1 MIPFNLTLNTP
12 RCTLRIV
19 SEGDVPLVWSVSRFP
34 GFTDGMLWNP
44 PVDQQELIEVNRKNL
59 EAWRAGRA
67 FTFTVVLK
75 ATQLPVGRIG
85 IHVEAQ
91 EDVWTIGF
99 WIAPERWGQGLA
111 AEAAK
116 AVIEFGFSRL
126 DAKVI
131 RGAHATWNVQSKR
144 VFEKLGMRLLGENPV
159 GFEKNGKALPQ
170 FEYAMMK
177 QECSNVSV
185 QSIKNIDSVCAQ
197 PHPAL

>member
-19 SEGDVPLVWSVSRFP
+19 SEGDVPLVWSVSRFLDLP
-34 GFTDGMLWNP
+34 MECFGTRRWINKSLSRSIAGT
-44 PVDQQELIEVNRKNL
+44 L

-111 AEAAK
+111 AEAVK

-126 DAKVI
+126 DAKSFGVRTQ
-131 RGAHATWNVQSKR
+131 RG
-144 VFEKLGMRLLGENPV
+144 MC
-159 GFEKNGKALPQ
+159 KAN
-170 FEYAMMK
+170 
-177 QECSNVSV
+177 ECSKS
-185 QSIKNIDSVCAQ
+185 SVCAYLVRIQ
-197 PHPAL
+197 LGLKRMARRFRNLSML

>member
-1 MIPFNLTLNTP
+1 LTLDTP

-19 SEGDVPLVWSVSRFP
+19 SEDDVSLVWSVSRFP

-44 PVDQQELIEVNRKNL
+44 PVDQQELIEVNRRNL

-99 WIAPERWGQGLA
+99 WITPEHWGQGLA

-126 DAKVI
+126 DAKVM
-131 RGAHATWNVQSKR
+131 R
-144 VFEKLGMRLLGENPV
+144 VRTQRGMR
-159 GFEKNGKALPQ
+159 KAN
-170 FEYAMMK
+170 
-177 QECSNVSV
+177 ECSKS
-185 QSIKNIDSVCAQ
+185 SACAYLVRIQ
-197 PHPAL
+197 LGFKRMA